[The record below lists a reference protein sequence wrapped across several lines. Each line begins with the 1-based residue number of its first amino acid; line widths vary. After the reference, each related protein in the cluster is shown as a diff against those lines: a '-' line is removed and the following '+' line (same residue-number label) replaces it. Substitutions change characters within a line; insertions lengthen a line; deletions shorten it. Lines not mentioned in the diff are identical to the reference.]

1 MKNTLTRGGIEFMA
15 VFLGIALSF
24 YVEEWQNNN
33 EQKNLLNKDCKNIL
47 LDVNEDI
54 TTITN
59 VINSNKEDLKSCNAI
74 LRNVEDISLINIDSV
89 LLNLSSLGYP
99 TFFGITKSYKL
110 SYSTGR
116 LNLYGDDDLISEISR
131 LYDHYYERLKIN
143 SDLYDQVSVR
153 FFDTYVSKNIAYA
166 RSGFDF
172 DSKELEDFF
181 SEKVFINEVLTFRG
195 RVGNYIKRLEET
207 EAQLKKV
214 KTGLEEY
221 IEIN

>member
-1 MKNTLTRGGIEFMA
+1 MA

-24 YVEEWQNNN
+24 YVEEWQNTI

-59 VINSNKEDLKSCNAI
+59 VIKSNKEDLKSCNAI
-74 LRNVEDISLINIDSV
+74 LRNVEDISSINIDSV

-166 RSGFDF
+166 RSGFDY
-172 DSKELEDFF
+172 DSTELEDFF

-207 EAQLKKV
+207 EVQFQKV

>member
-1 MKNTLTRGGIEFMA
+1 MKNTLTRGGIEFLA

-24 YVEEWQNNN
+24 YVEEWQNTN

-59 VINSNKEDLKSCNAI
+59 VIKSNKEDLKSCNAI
-74 LRNVEDISLINIDSV
+74 LRNVKDISSINIDSV

-166 RSGFDF
+166 RSGFDY
-172 DSKELEDFF
+172 DSKELRDFF

-207 EAQLKKV
+207 EVQLNKV

>member
-1 MKNTLTRGGIEFMA
+1 MKNTLTRGGIEFLA

-47 LDVNEDI
+47 LDVNEDLS
-54 TTITN
+54 TITN
-59 VINSNKEDLKSCNAI
+59 VIKSNKEDLKSCNAI

-166 RSGFDF
+166 RSGFDYN
-172 DSKELEDFF
+172 SKELEDFF

>member
-1 MKNTLTRGGIEFMA
+1 MKNTLTRGGIEFLA

-47 LDVNEDI
+47 LDVNEDLS
-54 TTITN
+54 TITN
-59 VINSNKEDLKSCNAI
+59 VIKSNKEDLKSCNAI

-166 RSGFDF
+166 RSGFDYN
-172 DSKELEDFF
+172 SKELEDFF

-207 EAQLKKV
+207 EVQLKKV

>member
-24 YVEEWQNNN
+24 YVEEWQNTI

-74 LRNVEDISLINIDSV
+74 LRNVEDISSINIDSV

-166 RSGFDF
+166 RSGFDYN
-172 DSKELEDFF
+172 SKELEDFF
-181 SEKVFINEVLTFRG
+181 SKKVFINEVLTFRG

-207 EAQLKKV
+207 EVQLKKV

>member
-1 MKNTLTRGGIEFMA
+1 MKNTLSRGGIEFMA

-24 YVEEWQNNN
+24 YVEEWQNTI

-47 LDVNEDI
+47 LDVNEDLS
-54 TTITN
+54 TITN
-59 VINSNKEDLKSCNAI
+59 VIKSNKEDLKSCNAI

-166 RSGFDF
+166 RSGFDYN
-172 DSKELEDFF
+172 SKELEDFF

>member
-1 MKNTLTRGGIEFMA
+1 MA

-24 YVEEWQNNN
+24 YVEEWQNTI

-74 LRNVEDISLINIDSV
+74 LRNVEDISSINIDSV

-166 RSGFDF
+166 RSGFDYN
-172 DSKELEDFF
+172 SKELEDFF
-181 SEKVFINEVLTFRG
+181 SKKVFINEVLTFRG

-207 EAQLKKV
+207 EVQLKKV

>member
-1 MKNTLTRGGIEFMA
+1 MKNTLTRGGIEFLA

-47 LDVNEDI
+47 LDVNEDLS
-54 TTITN
+54 TITN
-59 VINSNKEDLKSCNAI
+59 VIKSNKEDLKSCNAI

>member
-1 MKNTLTRGGIEFMA
+1 MKNTLTRGGIEFLA

-74 LRNVEDISLINIDSV
+74 LRNVEDISSINIDSV

-166 RSGFDF
+166 RSGFDYN
-172 DSKELEDFF
+172 SKELEDFF

-195 RVGNYIKRLEET
+195 RAGNYIKRLKET
-207 EAQLKKV
+207 EV
-214 KTGLEEY
+214 
-221 IEIN
+221 

>member
-1 MKNTLTRGGIEFMA
+1 MKNIFARGGIEFLA

-24 YVEEWQNNN
+24 YVEEWQNIKD
-33 EQKNLLNKDCKNIL
+33 QKNLLNKDCKNIL

-59 VINSNKEDLKSCNAI
+59 VIKSNKEDLKSCNAI
-74 LRNVEDISLINIDSV
+74 LRNVEEISSINIDSV

-143 SDLYDQVSVR
+143 SNLYDQVSVR

-166 RSGFDF
+166 RSGFDY
-172 DSKELEDFF
+172 DNKELEDFF

-207 EAQLKKV
+207 EVQLNKV

-221 IEIN
+221 IESN